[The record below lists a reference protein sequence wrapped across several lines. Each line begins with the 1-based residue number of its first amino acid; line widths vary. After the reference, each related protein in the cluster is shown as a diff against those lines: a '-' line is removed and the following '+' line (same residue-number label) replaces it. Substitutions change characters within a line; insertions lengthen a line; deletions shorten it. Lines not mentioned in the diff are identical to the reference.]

1 MQRNNAPK
9 CRERLLLDFDWKFYR
24 GDVQVDRAQGHG
36 ATYSMAKAGAAE
48 EPAKLDYP
56 DETWQAVNLPH
67 DWVVGGTFD
76 KADNLSH
83 GFLPRGIG
91 WYRRAFRLD
100 PEDRARHLSLEFDGV
115 GTFCTVCLN
124 GQTLHRN
131 WCGYTSFKVDI
142 TDVASFGDD
151 INVLAV
157 KIDANAF
164 EGWWYEGAGIYR
176 HTWLVKTDPIH
187 VAHWGTFVNPTKSA
201 DGRWTANIETTID
214 NDSCADEHCTLE
226 SRIVNA
232 DGECVATMQSP
243 CRLAARSSVVV
254 AQSVQ
259 VDDPKLW
266 SLEAPNLYTMISTI
280 SAGGRVADEYE
291 TTFGF
296 RTLEFDADN
305 GFFLNGR
312 PVKMKGTC
320 NHQDHAGV
328 GVAVPD
334 RVQEFRIR
342 RLKEMGCNAYRC
354 AHNPTAPELLDAC
367 DRLGMLVM
375 DENRRFDSSREGIA
389 QLEGLVRRDR
399 NHPSV
404 VMWSIFNEEPLQST
418 ETGRRM
424 AERMTACIKKLDAS
438 RPVTAAMNAGVFDE
452 GVSRAVDVMGINYS
466 QDSYDQFH
474 KLNPQL
480 PIVGSETASAVTT
493 RGIYTSDETK
503 GYCDAYDR
511 MAPPWGTIAGKA
523 WEHVATR
530 PFVMGT
536 FVWTGFDYRGE
547 PTPYQWPCIN
557 SHFGII
563 DTCGFPKD
571 SFYLY
576 QAMWTDEPMVHILP
590 HWNWPGREG
599 ETIKVC
605 CYTNCDSAE
614 LFLNGASL
622 GEQEIDP
629 FEQAEWDVAYAHGAL
644 RAEAKRGGEVVAV
657 KTVETTGRPATI
669 RLTPG
674 SATINADCEDVALV
688 EVCAL
693 DAEGRVVPVADNE
706 IRFDV
711 AGPGCIIGVGNGDP
725 SCHESD
731 KAHRRS
737 LFNGYCLV
745 IIQATD
751 QAGEIVLTAETDG
764 LEAATLRIESREA
777 ARRPY
782 VSAAARLHM
791 ITGWRMS
798 PVTAEEPDANA
809 EIADSDMNTWQ
820 PVHVGDGPQGAFDGN
835 RGYAVFRAIGRVPA
849 FDPEASVPVLTF
861 EGILGSAG
869 VFVNGVERARKDDG
883 SEGPVAAQLPDCK
896 PGDELTLSV
905 VVRNTAEQAGITGN
919 VLLSVVRRTP
929 RENHDLQ

>member
-1 MQRNNAPK
+1 MQQDSDARN
-9 CRERLLLDFDWKFYR
+9 RERLLLDFDWKFHR
-24 GDVQVDRAQGHG
+24 GDVQADRVQGHG
-36 ATYSMAKAGAAE
+36 ATYGMAKAGAAE
-48 EPAKLDYP
+48 GPAKPDYP

-67 DWVVGGTFD
+67 DWVVGGKFD
-76 KADNLSH
+76 ETENLSH

-91 WYRRAFRLD
+91 WYRRAFRLE
-100 PEDRARHLSLEFDGV
+100 PEDREKHLSIEFDGV
-115 GTFCTVCLN
+115 GTFCTVWLN

-131 WCGYTSFKVDI
+131 WCGYTSFEVDI

-157 KIDANAF
+157 KVDANAF

-187 VAHWGTFVNPTKSA
+187 VAHWGTFVNPAKEA
-201 DGRWTANIETTID
+201 DDRWAVNIETTID
-214 NDSCADEHCTLE
+214 NDGGAGADCTLV
-226 SRIVNA
+226 SRILDA
-232 DGECVATMQSP
+232 GGKCVAETAASCSLP
-243 CRLAARSSVVV
+243 ARSSGVVE
-254 AQSVQ
+254 QSVP
-259 VDDPKLW
+259 VDAPALW
-266 SLEAPNLYTMISTI
+266 SLETPNLYRMISTV
-280 SAGGRVADEYE
+280 AVGGRVVDDYE

-334 RVQEFRIR
+334 RVQQFRIR

-375 DENRRFDSSREGIA
+375 DENRRFDSSREGLA

-424 AERMTACIKKLDAS
+424 AERMAACIKRLDAS

-466 QDSYDQFH
+466 QNTYDQFH
-474 KLNPQL
+474 EHNPQL

-493 RGIYTSDETK
+493 RGIYTPDETK

-511 MAPPWGTIAGKA
+511 MAPSWGTIARKA

-547 PTPYQWPCIN
+547 PTPHQWPCIN
-557 SHFGII
+557 SHFGIL

-576 QAMWTDEPMVHILP
+576 QAMWTDAPMVHILP

-599 ETIKVC
+599 ETLVVC
-605 CYTNCDSAE
+605 CYSNCDSVE
-614 LFLNGASL
+614 LFVNGASL
-622 GEQEIDP
+622 GEQEINP
-629 FEQAEWDVAYAHGAL
+629 FEQAEWHVPYVPGVL

-657 KTVETTGRPATI
+657 KTVETTGQPVAI
-669 RLTPG
+669 RLAP
-674 SATINADCEDVALV
+674 SSPTIDADCEDVVLV
-688 EVCAL
+688 EVCAV
-693 DAEGRVVPVADNE
+693 DADGRVVPVADNV
-706 IRFDV
+706 IRFHV
-711 AGPGCIIGVGNGDP
+711 AGPGSIIGVGNGDP

-731 KAHRRS
+731 KADRRS

-745 IIQATD
+745 IVQSTD
-751 QAGEIVLTAETDG
+751 QSGEIMLTADSDG
-764 LEAATLRIESREA
+764 LDAATLKIESRAA

-782 VSAAARLHM
+782 VRAAARVYIM
-791 ITGWRMS
+791 TGWRMS
-798 PVTAEEPDANA
+798 PVSAEEPDANA
-809 EIADSDMNTWQ
+809 EIADQDMNTWQ

-835 RGYAVFRAIGRVPA
+835 RGYAVFRATGRVPA
-849 FDPEASVPVLTF
+849 FDPEASVPVVTF

-869 VFVNGVERARKDDG
+869 VFVNGIERARKDDDG
-883 SEGPVAAQLPDCK
+883 EGPATAELADCK

-905 VVRNTAEQAGITGN
+905 VVRNTGHKAGITGN
-919 VLLSVVRRTP
+919 VVISIVSSTP
-929 RENHDLQ
+929 REDL